1 MFHREGDATLGKR
14 KVGSKGDHDP
24 RPRGWMLVCE
34 KGLSTNL
41 RLKAELL
48 HFPVACLPTATLAEY
63 QTHSPCPRPV
73 LNLRAQKVQ
82 AQKAPHRGTST
93 CDPKSAPIPS
103 SPASVPPME
112 PQR

>member
-48 HFPVACLPTATLAEY
+48 HFPVACLPTAP
-63 QTHSPCPRPV
+63 SPP
-73 LNLRAQKVQ
+73 
-82 AQKAPHRGTST
+82 PHWQSIRLTVHAHGL
-93 CDPKSAPIPS
+93 C
-103 SPASVPPME
+103 
-112 PQR
+112 